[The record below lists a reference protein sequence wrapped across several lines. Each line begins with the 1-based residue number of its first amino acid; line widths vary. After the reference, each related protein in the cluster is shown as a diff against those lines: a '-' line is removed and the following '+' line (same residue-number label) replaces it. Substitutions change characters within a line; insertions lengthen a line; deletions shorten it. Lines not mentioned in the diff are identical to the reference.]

1 MKTHGYPA
9 LSEDAQ
15 WRAVLARDAAFDGCF
30 YYAVETTG
38 IYCRPSCPARRP
50 KRKNV
55 QFYMIREHAIAAG
68 FRACRRCRPN
78 EPTSQRSGRIAEAC
92 RLIETAEA
100 PLRLADLATAVGL
113 SPYHFHRQFTAAL
126 GITPKAY
133 AETVRAG
140 RVRDAL
146 PRTATTTDAIFEAG
160 FNSTG
165 RFYASAPET
174 LGMSARAF
182 RAGGSDETIRYKTAA
197 CTLGQVLVAA
207 SERGVCAILLGDA
220 ADNLHAALRAQFPAA
235 HLAEAD
241 TRFSSVIEAV
251 IALVDMSS
259 ASFDLPLDI
268 RGTAFQCRVWKAL
281 RDVPSGETVTY
292 TDIARAIGA
301 PRAVRAVA
309 GACAANRLAVA
320 VPCHRVVRRDGSL
333 SGYRWGVERKRAL
346 LAKEKKS

>member
-1 MKTHGYPA
+1 
-9 LSEDAQ
+9 
-15 WRAVLARDAAFDGCF
+15 
-30 YYAVETTG
+30 VETTG

-133 AETVRAG
+133 AEAVRAG

-182 RAGGSDETIRYKTAA
+182 RAGGSDEAIRYKTAA